1 MDGTDKIFL
10 IGELAAA
17 TGVTVRTLQHY
28 DNIGLLPTSGRTDG
42 GRRYYTKED
51 MLCLEQIMFYKSLGF
66 SLQEIRDKVVKRPKL
81 SQIDQILHE
90 QEVVLY
96 RKIEDAHAS
105 IASIEAFRTAIAA
118 GNDPSWQLITGF
130 IRTLRNSNLLDW
142 GQYTFSDRLKEML
155 GEHFAKKEAFDFYHT
170 WRVIALKAVA
180 LAKSGMAPEDPVA
193 QELAEAWWKIVLEV
207 TEGDDERIHAFAQIQ
222 GDRASWPEG
231 DRDLMD
237 ASQSFIDLS
246 VKHYLKSRP
255 KDSKEYS
262 SLKRKYDKCQILSE
276 EIP

>member
-17 TGVTVRTLQHY
+17 AGVTVRTLQHY

-81 SQIDQILHE
+81 SQIDQLLHE

-130 IRTLRNSNLLDW
+130 IRTLNNSNLLDW
-142 GQYTFSDRLKEML
+142 GQYTFSDSLKEMF
-155 GEHFAKKEAFDFYHT
+155 GEYFPKKEAFDFYHT
-170 WRVIALKAVA
+170 WRAIALKAVA

-193 QELAEAWWKIVLEV
+193 QELAEAWWKIVLKV

-222 GDRASWPEG
+222 EDRASWPEG
-231 DRDLMD
+231 DHDLMD

-246 VKHYLKSRP
+246 VR
-255 KDSKEYS
+255 
-262 SLKRKYDKCQILSE
+262 
-276 EIP
+276 

>member
-1 MDGTDKIFL
+1 MGGKNKIYL

-51 MLCLEQIMFYKSLGF
+51 MLCLEQIIFYKSLGF
-66 SLQEIRDKVVKRPKL
+66 SLQEIRDKVVKRPKF
-81 SQIDQILHE
+81 SQIEQILHE

-96 RKIEDAHAS
+96 RKIEDAHVS
-105 IASIEAFRTAIAA
+105 LASIEAFRTAIAA
-118 GNDPSWQLITGF
+118 GNYPSWQLLTGF
-130 IRTLRNSNLLDW
+130 IRSLRNSNLLDW
-142 GQYTFSDRLKEML
+142 GQYTFSDAQKEML
-155 GEHFAKKEAFDFYHT
+155 GKHVSQKEAFDFYHT
-170 WRVIALKAVA
+170 WRAIALKAVT
-180 LAKSGMAPEDPVA
+180 LAASGVAPEDPAA
-193 QELAEAWWKIVLEV
+193 QELAEAWWNMVLEA
-207 TEGDDERIHAFAQIQ
+207 TKGDVERIHAFAQIQ
-222 GDRASWPEG
+222 EDRASWPEG

-255 KDSKEYS
+255 KASKEYS
-262 SLKRKYDKCQILSE
+262 FLYDKSQIQSE
-276 EIP
+276 EIR

>member
-1 MDGTDKIFL
+1 MDGTDKIYL

-51 MLCLEQIMFYKSLGF
+51 ILCLEQIIFYKSLGF
-66 SLQEIRDKVVKRPKL
+66 SLQEIRDKVVKGPKL
-81 SQIDQILHE
+81 SQTEQILHE

-96 RKIEDAHAS
+96 RKIEDAYAS
-105 IASIEAFRTAIAA
+105 IASIEAFRTAVAA
-118 GNDPSWQLITGF
+118 GNFPSWQLLTGF

-142 GQYTFSDRLKEML
+142 GQYTFDDAQKEML
-155 GEHFAKKEAFDFYHT
+155 GNHFAKKEAFDFYHT
-170 WRVIALKAVA
+170 WRAIALKAVT
-180 LAKSGMAPEDPVA
+180 LAMSGVAPKDPVA
-193 QELAEAWWKIVLEV
+193 QELAEAWWKMVLEV
-207 TEGDDERIHAFAQIQ
+207 TKGDDERIHAFAQIQ
-222 GDRASWPEG
+222 EDRASWPEG

-262 SLKRKYDKCQILSE
+262 SLKRKYDKSLKSE
-276 EIP
+276 EIH

>member
-1 MDGTDKIFL
+1 MDGTDKIYL

-51 MLCLEQIMFYKSLGF
+51 MLCLEQIIFYKSLGF

-81 SQIDQILHE
+81 SQIEQILHE

-105 IASIEAFRTAIAA
+105 LASIAAFRTAISV
-118 GNDPSWQLITGF
+118 GNYPSWQLLTDF

-142 GQYTFSDRLKEML
+142 GQYTFDDAQKEML
-155 GEHFAKKEAFDFYHT
+155 GNHFAQKEAFDFYHT
-170 WRVIALKAVA
+170 WRAIALKAVT
-180 LAKSGMAPEDPVA
+180 LAMSGVAPEDPTA
-193 QELAEAWWKIVLEV
+193 QELAQAWWKMVLEV
-207 TEGDDERIHAFAQIQ
+207 TKGDDERIHALAQIQ
-222 GDRASWPEG
+222 EDRASWPEG
-231 DRDLMD
+231 DRELMD

-262 SLKRKYDKCQILSE
+262 SLKRKYDRSLIHSE
-276 EIP
+276 EIR

>member
-1 MDGTDKIFL
+1 MDGTDKIYL

-51 MLCLEQIMFYKSLGF
+51 MLCLEQIIFYKSLGF

-81 SQIDQILHE
+81 SQIEQILHE

-96 RKIEDAHAS
+96 RKIEDAYAS
-105 IASIEAFRTAIAA
+105 IASIEAFRTSIAA
-118 GNDPSWQLITGF
+118 GSFPSWQLLAGF
-130 IRTLRNSNLLDW
+130 IRTLRKSNLLDW
-142 GQYTFSDRLKEML
+142 GQYTFDDAQKEML
-155 GEHFAKKEAFDFYHT
+155 GNHFAKKEAFDFYHT
-170 WRVIALKAVA
+170 WRAIALKAVT
-180 LAKSGMAPEDPVA
+180 LAMSGVAPEDPVA
-193 QELAEAWWKIVLEV
+193 QQLAEAWWKLVLEV
-207 TEGDDERIHAFAQIQ
+207 TKGDDERIHAFAQIQ
-222 GDRASWPEG
+222 EDRASWPEG

-237 ASQSFIDLS
+237 ASQSFIDRS
-246 VKHYLKSRP
+246 VKHFLMSRP

-262 SLKRKYDKCQILSE
+262 SLLRKYDKSLIQSE
-276 EIP
+276 EIR

>member
-1 MDGTDKIFL
+1 MDETDKIYL

-51 MLCLEQIMFYKSLGF
+51 MLCLEQIIFYKSLGL
-66 SLQEIRDKVVKRPKL
+66 SLQEIRDKIVKRPTS
-81 SQIDQILHE
+81 SQIEKILHE

-96 RKIEDAHAS
+96 RKIEDAYAS
-105 IASIEAFRTAIAA
+105 LASIEAFRTAIAA
-118 GNDPSWQLITGF
+118 GNFPSWPLLTDI

-142 GQYTFSDRLKEML
+142 SQNTFDDAQKENL
-155 GEHFAKKEAFDFYHT
+155 SNYFAQKEAFDFYHA
-170 WRVIALKAVA
+170 WRAIALKAVT
-180 LAKSGMAPEDPVA
+180 LAMSGVAPEDPAA
-193 QELAEAWWKIVLEV
+193 QELAEAWWNMVLEV
-207 TEGDDERIHAFAQIQ
+207 TKGNDERIQALTQIQ
-222 GDRASWPEG
+222 EDRASWPEG

-246 VKHYLKSRP
+246 VKHYVKSLP
-255 KDSKEYS
+255 NDGKEYGS
-262 SLKRKYDKCQILSE
+262 IFRAE
-276 EIP
+276 